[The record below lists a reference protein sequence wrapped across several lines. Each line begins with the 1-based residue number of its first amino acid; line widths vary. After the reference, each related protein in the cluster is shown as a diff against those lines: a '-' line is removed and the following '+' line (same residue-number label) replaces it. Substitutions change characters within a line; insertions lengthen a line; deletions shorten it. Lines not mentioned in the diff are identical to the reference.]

1 MYDIIIVCIAVHEV
15 ARINYIVNIAYLDLY
30 EVECI
35 HKKVSKSIVT
45 TGQIFF
51 IYNFDMLHIH
61 KILFRLRLA
70 RYKLRPRYRL

>member
-1 MYDIIIVCIAVHEV
+1 MYDIIIVCIAVHVV

-30 EVECI
+30 KVECI

-51 IYNFDMLHIH
+51 IQ
-61 KILFRLRLA
+61 FRYA
-70 RYKLRPRYRL
+70 SYSQNIIPVATCTVQVRPRYRL